1 MDRVPGTPHRRWHRG
16 GELAA
21 RLQPKGQI
29 MKRHLAPLAAAA
41 LAMGTAAG
49 ADPFVD
55 SVVRNFQEMGYQ
67 FVEIERG
74 QTQLK
79 AEGVRGNEELEVIYD
94 LSTGQIIKQERGRA
108 DADYIGRTGVKI
120 DISNRDFVGGDRS
133 GRDDDDDDS
142 RSGSRDDDDDDSRS
156 GSRDDDDDNS
166 GSGSGRGDDDDDHGG
181 SSGGSDD
188 SSGRSGGS
196 GDSSGGSD
204 DNDDD
209 D

>member
-1 MDRVPGTPHRRWHRG
+1 MRR
-16 GELAA
+16 
-21 RLQPKGQI
+21 QFI
-29 MKRHLAPLAAAA
+29 PLAAAA
-41 LAMGTAAG
+41 FAVGTAAS

-55 SVVRNFQEMGYQ
+55 AVVRNFQNMGYQ

-108 DADYIGRTGVKI
+108 DAEYIGRTGVEI
-120 DISNRDFVGGDRS
+120 DVSNRDFVGGDSS
-133 GRDDDDDDS
+133 GGDDDDDDDDDDD
-142 RSGSRDDDDDDSRS
+142 RSGSRDDDDDDDDDDRS

-166 GSGSGRGDDDDDHGG
+166 GSGSGRDDDDDDHGG
-181 SSGGSDD
+181 SDDSSDGSDDDSESSGGSD
-188 SSGRSGGS
+188 
-196 GDSSGGSD
+196 DSSGGSD